1 LREKESDSSILA
13 LPEGADLRGN
23 LMLSIAFGA
32 YFWIVYGIGNLVA
45 AHATERF
52 HVALPFEQSIP
63 FIPWAAVI
71 YLTVTPLFCLAPFIF
86 RTPERLLPLF
96 VTMCVQVTI
105 AGVIFCLLPVELSF
119 PPHEVAGGAG
129 FFYRLAQDVVLTYNC
144 VPSLHV
150 ALALTCASAYA
161 PVGGRRWGIF
171 VWCWVAAI
179 VASTLLAHQ
188 HHLADLAAGA
198 LLSVL
203 AVRYVPPRVR
213 QWLQVRSRQ
222 KPRVRQRAPS
232 ASHQA
237 R

>member
-1 LREKESDSSILA
+1 
-13 LPEGADLRGN
+13 
-23 LMLSIAFGA
+23 
-32 YFWIVYGIGNLVA
+32 
-45 AHATERF
+45 
-52 HVALPFEQSIP
+52 
-63 FIPWAAVI
+63 
-71 YLTVTPLFCLAPFIF
+71 
-86 RTPERLLPLF
+86 
-96 VTMCVQVTI
+96 
-105 AGVIFCLLPVELSF
+105 
-119 PPHEVAGGAG
+119 
-129 FFYRLAQDVVLTYNC
+129 LAQNVVLTYNC

-150 ALALTCASAYA
+150 ALALTCAFAYA
-161 PVGGRRWGIF
+161 SVGGRRWRIF

-222 KPRVRQRAPS
+222 KAESQAMRAIREPS
-232 ASHQA
+232 GSM